1 MMRKGLLILFSGPS
15 GVGKG
20 TIMKEVMADERLKIC
35 FSVSM
40 TTRAPRVGEV
50 EGVNYFFV
58 TRAEFEQAVAAG
70 EMLEHAEFVGNYY
83 GTPKKYVE
91 NKRNEGLNVVLEIDV
106 QGALQVM
113 KVCPDALSIFVA
125 PPSVEE
131 LANRLRKRG
140 TESEEVIAGRI
151 AQANYELSM
160 ADHYHYRVIN
170 DDLGKAIKEVKEL
183 ILKAMEEV

>member
-1 MMRKGLLILFSGPS
+1 MMRKGLLIIFSGPS

-20 TIMKEVMADERLKIC
+20 TIMKEVMADSRLKTC

-50 EGVNYFFV
+50 DGVNYFFV
-58 TRAEFEQAVAAG
+58 TRAEFEKAVENG

-83 GTPKKYVE
+83 GTPKKYVDK
-91 NKRNEGLNVVLEIDV
+91 KRDEGMNVVLEIDV

-113 KVCPDALSIFVA
+113 EVCPDALSIFVA

-140 TESEEVIAGRI
+140 TESEEVIAGRV

-160 ADHYHYRVIN
+160 AHRYRYQVVN
-170 DDLGKAIKEVKEL
+170 DDLDKAIAEVKNL
-183 ILKAMEEV
+183 ILKAMEEL

>member
-70 EMLEHAEFVGNYY
+70 EMLEHAEFV
-83 GTPKKYVE
+83 T
-91 NKRNEGLNVVLEIDV
+91 VLLE
-106 QGALQVM
+106 M
-113 KVCPDALSIFVA
+113 TWLSTKNSTV
-125 PPSVEE
+125 PV
-131 LANRLRKRG
+131 
-140 TESEEVIAGRI
+140 
-151 AQANYELSM
+151 
-160 ADHYHYRVIN
+160 
-170 DDLGKAIKEVKEL
+170 
-183 ILKAMEEV
+183 ILK

>member
-1 MMRKGLLILFSGPS
+1 M
-15 GVGKG
+15 
-20 TIMKEVMADERLKIC
+20 
-35 FSVSM
+35 
-40 TTRAPRVGEV
+40 
-50 EGVNYFFV
+50 
-58 TRAEFEQAVAAG
+58 
-70 EMLEHAEFVGNYY
+70 
-83 GTPKKYVE
+83 
-91 NKRNEGLNVVLEIDV
+91 EIDV

-160 ADHYHYRVIN
+160 ADHYRYRVIN